1 MTNKVSAIE
10 GGLYLVIDPVK
21 GLELVLP
28 AVQQALEGGV
38 DIIQVWNH
46 WAPGQHKIVFIH
58 EVCQLAHAHGV
69 PVFVHE
75 DWQLMQY
82 TASDG
87 IHFDEIPAGIVHIRQ
102 AVGRPFLCG
111 LTCGNDL
118 QVVQW
123 AIDYAFDYVSFCS
136 MFPSG
141 TANSCELV
149 KVETVQAARRMTGIP
164 IFVAGGITPE
174 AISALAPAGMDGVAV
189 VSGIM
194 NTPDPRQST
203 LNYKQ
208 ALYQLKQIT
217 P

>member
-1 MTNKVSAIE
+1 MTNNVRTIE

-46 WAPGQHKIVFIH
+46 WAPEQHKIVFIH
-58 EVCQLAHAHGV
+58 EICELAHAHRV
-69 PVFVHE
+69 PVLIHD
-75 DWQLMQY
+75 DWQLMQH
-82 TASDG
+82 TSSDG
-87 IHFDEIPAGIVHIRQ
+87 VHFDEIPADIAGIRRE
-102 AVGRPFLCG
+102 VGRPFLCG
-111 LTCGNDL
+111 ITCGNDL
-118 QVVQW
+118 QKVQW
-123 AIDYAFDYVSFCS
+123 AIDHAFDYVSFCS

-149 KVETVQAARRMTGIP
+149 ALETVQAARSMTNIP

-174 AISALAPAGMDGVAV
+174 TIPALASAGMNGVAV

-194 NTPDPRQST
+194 NTQDPRQKT